1 MLFTPDKQVKG
12 LYKKQRATDFV
23 WVVRAKQR
31 GINKPVTVT
40 LGRTNVISVRDA
52 RRSAKENLLLLAQGH
67 NPNQKRKA
75 KLEAENFKGIS
86 LEEAFSSYL
95 ELRSLKPSTEKS
107 YKQVVARCFGDW
119 LDRPIRNISR
129 EDVLKKYQSIQSR
142 IKKRSKRPEKANP
155 RGLAEAQKAMRYLN
169 AILNTYLN
177 DTDEKG
183 NRVLPNGNP
192 VAVLKDKRVRNRLKP
207 RVRYLKQ
214 IERETL
220 YEELTHT
227 AHPQYKGKIKPRE
240 ADFVFLLMVSGLRF
254 DEARLLRQEDI
265 TATTYTVK
273 DTKNNQD
280 HTLPIT
286 LSLKEIFERNS
297 NDSEWLF
304 AGRKGQPASMSNA
317 IKNVSTAIRIKF
329 SAHDLRRTAAT
340 IAAEHGYSSD
350 QISRLL
356 NHKQKNVT
364 QEYIQKTLAM
374 LKPIVDAIEEDIFG
388 ISDYEVGENTS
399 IEF

>member
-52 RRSAKENLLLLAQGH
+52 RRLAKENLLLLAQGE

-75 KLEAENFKGIS
+75 KLEAENFKGIT
-86 LEEAFSSYL
+86 LKEAFNDYL
-95 ELRSLKPSTEKS
+95 GLRSLKLSTEKS
-107 YKQVVARCFGDW
+107 YKQVVSRCFSDW
-119 LDRPIRNISR
+119 LDRPISNISR
-129 EDVLKKYQSIQSR
+129 EDVLKKYQSIQRR
-142 IKKRSKRPEKANP
+142 IKTRSKRPEKTNP
-155 RGLAEAQKAMRYLN
+155 RGLAEAKKAMRYLN

-192 VAVLKDKRVRNRLKP
+192 VAVLKDKRVRSRLKP

-214 IERETL
+214 AERETL

-227 AHPQYKGKIKPRE
+227 AHPEYKGKIKPRE

-265 TATTYTVK
+265 TVTTYTVK
-273 DTKNNQD
+273 DIKNNQD
-280 HTLPIT
+280 YTLPIT
-286 LSLKEIFERNS
+286 LSLKKIFERNS

-304 AGRKGQPASMSNA
+304 AGRNGKPASMSNA
-317 IKNVSTAIRIKF
+317 IKNVSTAIGIKF

-340 IAAEHGYSSD
+340 IAAEHGYSCD
-350 QISRLL
+350 QISGLL
-356 NHKQKNVT
+356 NQKQKNVT
-364 QEYIQKTLAM
+364 QEYVQKTLAM
-374 LKPIVDAIEEDIFG
+374 LKAPLLIFVRVK
-388 ISDYEVGENTS
+388 EKVLGE
-399 IEF
+399 